1 MIDVFQKTF
10 QCLSLTSL
18 SIIYLQGIMKFFIC
32 LIIVFATM
40 LEAGPS
46 FAYILQAEKFAKS
59 KEAFVKKINESGR
72 QFVVIDYTFDGSKD
86 GMWQSKE
93 IAAMKKSDSNR
104 RIVAYLSIGEAE
116 DYRPYWKKEWKEKQ
130 PGFLVS
136 ENHEWKGNFRVRYW
150 RKDWQAIIFSY
161 LEIIVNQGFDGVY
174 LDIVDGYEFFEK
186 GKDNCL
192 NPETKQTYRQ
202 DMKSFVTDIVKR
214 AKQHSSKFM
223 VIQQNAQ
230 SLFEDNDYMARLDGI
245 GAEDVFSNGKRPQ
258 KESKINKTVAYLKK
272 AQTKGLIVVLVD
284 YPKDAKL
291 QQFVRAQAAKC
302 GMDVLITDIELTK
315 LGQFFSAK

>member
-1 MIDVFQKTF
+1 MIF
-10 QCLSLTSL
+10 S
-18 SIIYLQGIMKFFIC
+18 
-32 LIIVFATM
+32 TM

-93 IAAMKKSDSNR
+93 IAAMKKSDGNR

-116 DYRPYWKKEWKEKQ
+116 DYRPYWKKEWKEKR
-130 PGFLVS
+130 PSFLVS

-161 LEIIVNQGFDGVY
+161 LEIIINQGFDGVY

-214 AKQHSSKFM
+214 AKQYSSKFM

-230 SLFEDNDYMARLDGI
+230 ALFEDSDYMALLDGI
-245 GAEDVFSNGKRPQ
+245 GAEDVFTNGKRPQ
-258 KESKINKTVAYLKK
+258 KEREINKTVAYLKK
-272 AQTKGLIVVLVD
+272 AQAKGLTVVLVD

-291 QQFVRAQAAKC
+291 QQFVRTQAAKC
-302 GMDVLITDIELTK
+302 GLDVLITYRELTK
-315 LGQFFSAK
+315 LGSFYPTK

>member
-1 MIDVFQKTF
+1 
-10 QCLSLTSL
+10 
-18 SIIYLQGIMKFFIC
+18 MKFFGC
-32 LIIVFATM
+32 LLLLLATM

-59 KEAFVKKINESGR
+59 KEAFGKKINESDR
-72 QFVVIDYTFDGSKD
+72 QFVVIDYTFDGGKD
-86 GMWQSKE
+86 GIWQPKE
-93 IAAMKKSDSNR
+93 IAAMKKSDGNR
-104 RIVAYLSIGEAE
+104 RIVTYLSIGEAE
-116 DYRPYWKKEWKEKQ
+116 DYRPYWKKEWKEKR

-136 ENHEWKGNFRVRYW
+136 ENHEWKGNFRVRFW

-161 LEIIVNQGFDGVY
+161 LETIINQGFDGVY

-214 AKQHSSKFM
+214 AKQHSGRFM

-230 SLFEDNDYMARLDGI
+230 ALFEDNDYMKLLDGI
-245 GAEDVFSNGKRPQ
+245 GAEDVFTNGKRPQ
-258 KESKINKTVAYLKK
+258 KEREINETLGYLKK
-272 AQTKGLIVVLVD
+272 AQAKGLTVLLVD

-291 QQFVRAQAAKC
+291 QQFVRTQAAKC
-302 GMDVLITDIELTK
+302 GWDVLITNRELTK

>member
-1 MIDVFQKTF
+1 MIF
-10 QCLSLTSL
+10 S
-18 SIIYLQGIMKFFIC
+18 
-32 LIIVFATM
+32 TM

-93 IAAMKKSDSNR
+93 IAAMKKSDGNR

-116 DYRPYWKKEWKEKQ
+116 DYRPYWKKEWKEKR
-130 PGFLVS
+130 PSFLVS

-161 LEIIVNQGFDGVY
+161 LEIIINQGFDGVY

-214 AKQHSSKFM
+214 AKQYSSKFM

-230 SLFEDNDYMARLDGI
+230 ALFEDSDYMALLDGI
-245 GAEDVFSNGKRPQ
+245 GAEDVFTNGKRPQ
-258 KESKINKTVAYLKK
+258 KEREINKTVAYLKK
-272 AQTKGLIVVLVD
+272 AQAKGLTVVLVD

-291 QQFVRAQAAKC
+291 QQFVRTQAAKC
-302 GMDVLITDIELTK
+302 GLDVLITDRELTK
-315 LGQFFSAK
+315 LGSFYPTK